1 MQTLKTLATPPVLK
15 KAALLLALIAL
26 MTVVAWLLWPQ
37 HIRTPPPL
45 PDTSPSVSS
54 TEPISPIPDSIPGID
69 PGKVAL
75 GKLLFHDTSLSQDNT
90 IACASC
96 HRFELGGADGK
107 KYSIGIKGQLSLV
120 NAPTVFNS
128 TFNFRQFWDGRAE
141 TLGAQVEGPIHNKLE
156 MGSNWSEVIAKL
168 KKNAAYQDAFVRIYG
183 SGITKENI
191 SDAIA
196 SFVQTLITPNSRF
209 DKFLKGDTS
218 AITAY
223 EFSGYV
229 RFTSYGCIACHQGM
243 NIGGNLYEKLGI
255 MRDYFADRGNVTEAD
270 RGLNAITNNPD
281 DLHHFKVPSLRN
293 VALTAPYLH
302 DGSSPTLEKTVAIMG
317 KYQLGISIPEDDIAR
332 IVAFLR
338 TLTGE
343 YNGKP
348 L

>member
-1 MQTLKTLATPPVLK
+1 MQTLKTQAAPNSLK
-15 KAALLLALIAL
+15 KAATLLAFIAL
-26 MTVVAWLLWPQ
+26 MTLIAWLLWPQ
-37 HIRTPPPL
+37 PILAPPP
-45 PDTSPSVSS
+45 PDSSASARS

-69 PGKVAL
+69 PQKVAL

-96 HRFELGGADGK
+96 HRFERGGADGK

-141 TLGAQVEGPIHNKLE
+141 NLFAQVEGPIHNKLE
-156 MGSNWSEVIAKL
+156 MGSNWYEVITKL
-168 KKNAAYQDAFVRIYG
+168 KKNSVYQEEFARIYG
-183 SGITKENI
+183 SGITKESI

-196 SFVQTLITPNSRF
+196 TFVQTLITPNSRF
-209 DKFLKGDTS
+209 DKFLKGDAS

-223 EFSGYV
+223 ELSGYA

-255 MRDYFADRGNVTEAD
+255 MRDYFAERGNVTEAD
-270 RGLNAITNNPD
+270 RGRNAITNNPD
-281 DLHHFKVPSLRN
+281 DLHMFKVPSLRN

-302 DGSSPTLEKTVAIMG
+302 DGSSLTLEQTIATMG

-332 IVAFLR
+332 IVAFLH

>member
-1 MQTLKTLATPPVLK
+1 MLAFI
-15 KAALLLALIAL
+15 ALL
-26 MTVVAWLLWPQ
+26 TVIAWLLWPQ
-37 HIRTPPPL
+37 HIRTPPPP
-45 PDTSPSVSS
+45 PDSSASAPS

-69 PGKVAL
+69 PKKVAL

-96 HRFELGGADGK
+96 HRIDQGGADGK
-107 KYSIGIKGQLSLV
+107 KYSIGIKGQSSLV
-120 NAPTVFNS
+120 NTPTVFNS

-141 TLGAQVEGPIHNKLE
+141 TLSAQVEGPIHNKLE
-156 MGSNWSEVIAKL
+156 MGSNWYEVITKL
-168 KKNAAYQDAFVRIYG
+168 KKNSAYQEAFASIYG
-183 SGITKENI
+183 GGITKENV

-196 SFVQTLITPNSRF
+196 TFVQTLITPNSRF

-223 EFSGYV
+223 ELSGYA

-255 MRDYFADRGNVTEAD
+255 MRDYFAERGNVTEAD
-270 RGLNAITNNPD
+270 RGRNAITNNPD
-281 DLHHFKVPSLRN
+281 DLHMFKVPSLRN

-302 DGSSPTLEKTVAIMG
+302 DGSLPTLEQTVATMG
-317 KYQLGISIPEDDIAR
+317 KYQLGISIPEDDIDR